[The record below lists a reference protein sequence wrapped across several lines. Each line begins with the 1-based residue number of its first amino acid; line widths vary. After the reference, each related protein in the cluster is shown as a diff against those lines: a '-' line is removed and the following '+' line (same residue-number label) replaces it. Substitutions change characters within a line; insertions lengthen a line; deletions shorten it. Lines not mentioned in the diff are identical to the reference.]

1 MEMDGSKG
9 VCVFMMLLIN
19 GFSLSFRLKEL
30 NTYEAE
36 GFALLPVLAYVNTRY
51 F

>member
-1 MEMDGSKG
+1 MDGSKG

-19 GFSLSFRLKEL
+19 GFSLSFRLEGT
-30 NTYEAE
+30 TYEAE
-36 GFALLPVLAYVNTRY
+36 GFALLRFLAYVNTRY

>member
-1 MEMDGSKG
+1 MDQK

-19 GFSLSFRLKEL
+19 SFSLSFRLKEL
-30 NTYEAE
+30 NTCEAE
-36 GFALLPVLAYVNTRY
+36 GFALLRFLAYVNTRY